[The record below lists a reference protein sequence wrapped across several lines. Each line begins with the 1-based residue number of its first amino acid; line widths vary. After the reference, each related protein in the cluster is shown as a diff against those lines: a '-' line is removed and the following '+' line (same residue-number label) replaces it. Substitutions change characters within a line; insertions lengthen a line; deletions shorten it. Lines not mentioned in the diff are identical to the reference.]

1 MRIFKPGQRFV
12 SQSEP
17 DLGLGVVS
25 EVQGRTVKFLF
36 PLVGQVRLYRTDNAP
51 VDRFVLQA
59 GETAKS
65 EKGVSF
71 VVESVREAADLVIY
85 VGRGGREMKE
95 SDLTSKQM
103 ARPSDLFRALS
114 RIGAPNS
121 NGDSHDVSAKAF
133 DRRRRAMELLCKWLS
148 SPVRGMI
155 GPRVSMIPHQ
165 YYLCYRA
172 CSTST
177 LPRLMLSDEVGLGKT
192 IEAGMIWHALKAR
205 NRVNR
210 TLIIV
215 PETLKHQWMVEMKRR
230 FNQLFTL
237 VDEGFIRGLFVGV
250 AKDETKPNPFMQSN
264 DIIVSI
270 EFLMGQPALIEDLL
284 KCTWDMT
291 IIDEAHH
298 LVCEDGFTSHE
309 YMLANAV
316 LAKSKGVL
324 LLTGTPLQL
333 HPESQ
338 FNRLKMLDPARFADY
353 NAFIK
358 DQEAYR
364 KLVNDLSK
372 LPTDPNHQMS
382 WDDLY
387 DCVPK
392 NSKIRPWLEQEN
404 SKSMTAGEWMRRIV
418 DAMGTGSVVFR
429 NTRKGVG
436 GFPKRVLDEIPLEP
450 NLTYRDM
457 VETAAEDNL
466 EASTDIQENGL
477 LCTKYSDAWAL
488 DERFVWLK
496 GFLKEHRN
504 DKILL
509 ICESIEV
516 VLALESLLTE
526 FLGAGAF
533 SMFHENMTIM
543 ARDKA
548 AANFSKPNGANLL
561 IASEIGSEGR
571 NFQFSHHLIL
581 FDLPLD
587 AALVEQRIGRLDRI
601 GQTKDIV
608 VHVPYVKGSGQ
619 EVMFRWYNEG
629 LNAFGAP
636 LMSGGELFLKY
647 TDSLI
652 EALADPRHSLKTFVE
667 DVIPQVRKD
676 CETMRKNIE
685 KGRDRLL
692 EFNSRNPEKAGEII
706 SEIERIDAQTE
717 LRELMLES
725 LHARGLDIDRSAIE
739 GCSVVTQGPQIEEGT
754 IAGMPSRGLV
764 AAQSEEEEQGSD
776 NICLT
781 VTFDRNVAMVHDE
794 VDFLSLEHPLAQGT
808 IDFETGANHGV
819 VACCIWPNS
828 GLHGLMMQYNFAV
841 ELPVP
846 EEWGVSDLVGPLYV
860 SALVDASGMDR
871 SDCLESLAKAE
882 LRDVDVPQGNKAVD
896 ATLRFFA
903 KEGLAKARQTVSL
916 PAKEYAEKA
925 ADLVETRSEQEYQ
938 RMNHLLTMRGKAA
951 GNAML
956 QQMRKNI
963 GDRRKVVANPQLRLD
978 AIRLLVCR

>member
-1 MRIFKPGQRFV
+1 M
-12 SQSEP
+12 
-17 DLGLGVVS
+17 
-25 EVQGRTVKFLF
+25 
-36 PLVGQVRLYRTDNAP
+36 
-51 VDRFVLQA
+51 
-59 GETAKS
+59 
-65 EKGVSF
+65 
-71 VVESVREAADLVIY
+71 
-85 VGRGGREMKE
+85 
-95 SDLTSKQM
+95 
-103 ARPSDLFRALS
+103 
-114 RIGAPNS
+114 
-121 NGDSHDVSAKAF
+121 
-133 DRRRRAMELLCKWLS
+133 
-148 SPVRGMI
+148 
-155 GPRVSMIPHQ
+155 
-165 YYLCYRA
+165 
-172 CSTST
+172 
-177 LPRLMLSDEVGLGKT
+177 
-192 IEAGMIWHALKAR
+192 
-205 NRVNR
+205 NR

-667 DVIPQVRKD
+667 EVIPQVRKD

-808 IDFETGANHGV
+808 IDYETGANHGV

-956 QQMRKNI
+956 QQMRKNV

>member
-17 DLGLGVVS
+17 DLGLGTVA
-25 EVQGRTVKFLF
+25 EVQGRTVKFVF
-36 PLVGQVRLYRTDNAP
+36 PLVGQVRLYRIDNAP
-51 VDRFVLQA
+51 VDRFILQA

-71 VVESVREAADLVIY
+71 VIESVREADDLVIY

-95 SDLTSKQM
+95 SDLTAKQM

-114 RIGAPNS
+114 RIGGKNAKTD
-121 NGDSHDVSAKAF
+121 GGDVSAKAF

-205 NRVNR
+205 GRISR

-215 PETLKHQWMVEMKRR
+215 PETLKHQWMIEMKRR

-237 VDEGFIRGLFVGV
+237 VDEGYIRGLFVGID
-250 AKDETKPNPFMQSN
+250 KDETKPNPFVQSN

-436 GFPKRVLDEIPLEP
+436 GFPKRVLDEIPIEP
-450 NLTYRDM
+450 DLTYREM
-457 VETAAEDNL
+457 VEVAAERDL

-477 LCTKYSDAWAL
+477 LCTKFSDAWAL

-516 VLALESLLTE
+516 VLALAALLTE
-526 FLGAGAF
+526 YLGEGAF
-533 SMFHENMTIM
+533 SMFHENMTIT

-571 NFQFSHHLIL
+571 NFQFSHHLVL

-601 GQTKDIV
+601 GQTKDII

-619 EVMFRWYNEG
+619 EVMFRWYNDG

-692 EFNSRNPEKAGEII
+692 EFNSRNPEKAKEITD
-706 SEIERIDAQTE
+706 EIERIDAQTE
-717 LRELMLES
+717 LRDLMLES
-725 LHARGLDIDRSAIE
+725 LHARGLDIDKSAIE
-739 GCSVVTQGPQIEEGT
+739 GCSVITQGPQIEDGT

-781 VTFDRNVAMVHDE
+781 ATFDRNVAMLHDE

-808 IDFETGANHGV
+808 IDFETGADHGV
-819 VACCIWPNS
+819 VAEGVTQS
-828 GLHGLMMQYNFAV
+828 GQDVTA
-841 ELPVP
+841 
-846 EEWGVSDLVGPLYV
+846 LVAQSIAAGSAARIAGTSACV
-860 SALVDASGMDR
+860 IATRGFCVASRCWQSVISKRGSALS
-871 SDCLESLAKAE
+871 
-882 LRDVDVPQGNKAVD
+882 
-896 ATLRFFA
+896 
-903 KEGLAKARQTVSL
+903 
-916 PAKEYAEKA
+916 
-925 ADLVETRSEQEYQ
+925 
-938 RMNHLLTMRGKAA
+938 
-951 GNAML
+951 
-956 QQMRKNI
+956 
-963 GDRRKVVANPQLRLD
+963 RRTKR
-978 AIRLLVCR
+978 RRRT

>member
-1 MRIFKPGQRFV
+1 MRIFKPGQRYV

-17 DLGLGVVS
+17 DLGLGIVS

-51 VDRFVLQA
+51 VDRFILQT

-71 VVESVREAADLVIY
+71 VIESLREAADLVIY

-103 ARPSDLFRALS
+103 ARPSDLFRELNK
-114 RIGAPNS
+114 IGADSSKEPNK
-121 NGDSHDVSAKAF
+121 DVSAKAF
-133 DRRRRAMELLCKWLS
+133 DRRRKAMELLCKWLS

-172 CSTST
+172 CSTSN

-205 NRVNR
+205 GRIDR

-215 PETLKHQWMVEMKRR
+215 PETLKHQWMIEMKRR
-230 FNQLFTL
+230 FNHLFTL
-237 VDEGFIRGLFVGV
+237 VDEGYVRGLFVGV

-284 KCTWDMT
+284 KCSWDMT

-358 DQEAYR
+358 DQETYR

-387 DCVPK
+387 ECVPK
-392 NSKIRPWLEQEN
+392 NSRIRPWLEQEN

-450 NLTYRDM
+450 DPTYRDM
-457 VETAAEDNL
+457 VEVAAERDL

-477 LCTKYSDAWAL
+477 LCTRFSDAWAL

-509 ICESIEV
+509 ICESITV
-516 VLALESLLTE
+516 VLALEALLTDY
-526 FLGAGAF
+526 LGEGAF

-571 NFQFSHHLIL
+571 NFQFSHHLVL

-601 GQTKDIV
+601 GQTKDII

-652 EALADPRHSLKTFVE
+652 EALADPRHALQSFVK
-667 DVIPQVRKD
+667 DIIPQVRKD
-676 CETMRKNIE
+676 CEAIRKNIE

-692 EFNSRNPEKAGEII
+692 EYNSRNPEKAKEITD
-706 SEIERIDAQTE
+706 EILRIDAQSD

-725 LHARGLDIDRSAIE
+725 LHNRGLDIDKSAID
-739 GCSVVTQGPQIEEGT
+739 GCSVITQGPQIEDGT
-754 IAGMPSRGLV
+754 IAGMPSRGFV
-764 AAQSEEEEQGSD
+764 AAQSEDEEQGSD

-781 VTFDRNVAMVHDE
+781 ATFDRDVAMVHDE

-808 IDFETGANHGV
+808 IDYETGANHGV

-828 GLHGLMMQYNFAV
+828 GLRGLMMQYNFAV

-846 EEWGVSDLVGPLYV
+846 EEWGMSDLVGPRYV
-860 SALVDASGMDR
+860 SALVDATG
-871 SDCLESLAKAE
+871 SDQSEHLADLAGVE
-882 LRDVDVPQGNKAVD
+882 LRDVNVPQGNKAVD
-896 ATLRFFA
+896 ATLKFFA
-903 KEGLAKARQTVSL
+903 KEGLAKARQAVAAS
-916 PAKEYAEKA
+916 AKEYAEKA
-925 ADLVETRSEQEYQ
+925 ADLVEARSEQEYQ

-951 GNAML
+951 GNTVL
-956 QQMRKNI
+956 QQMRKNV
-963 GDRRKVVANPQLRLD
+963 GDRKKIVANPQLRLD